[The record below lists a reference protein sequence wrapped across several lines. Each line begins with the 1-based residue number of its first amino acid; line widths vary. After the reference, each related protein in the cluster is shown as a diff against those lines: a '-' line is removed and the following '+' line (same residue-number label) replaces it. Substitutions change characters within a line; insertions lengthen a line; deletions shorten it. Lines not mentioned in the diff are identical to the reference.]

1 VRLVDC
7 FSTDDLSMGT
17 LFSQAVKIAQSQ
29 LNAVYL
35 EADILMTAPRLLKTA
50 EQLGFVPV
58 AYLPAFYFNADGHAD
73 VVKVVKLNMAY
84 SLEHIELARHAK
96 AIVHIVYQS
105 FQDQKIGV
113 AI

>member
-7 FSTDDLSMGT
+7 FSTDDLSMGA
-17 LFSQAVKIAQSQ
+17 LFRHAVKIAQDQ

-35 EADILMTAPRLLKTA
+35 EADILVTAPRLLKTA

-58 AYLPAFYFNADGHAD
+58 AYLPAFYGNADGHTD

-84 SLEHIELARHAK
+84 SPETAELTPGAR
-96 AIVHIVYQS
+96 AITQI
-105 FQDQKIGV
+105 
-113 AI
+113 